1 MAQRKKIYKPPST
14 ITVGGMKFKVVF
26 KDMDDFGQMDFDKR
40 VISIRKGLSPED
52 QLDTLIHE
60 AHHAALGVGGLSKIL
75 DCDNTEEA
83 LVRIVD
89 YMVIPLV
96 KSEYKRY
103 INGK

>member
-14 ITVGGMKFKVVF
+14 INVGGMKFKVVF
-26 KDMDDFGQMDFDKR
+26 KEMDDFGQMDFDKR
-40 VISIRKGLSPED
+40 VIMIRKGLSPEE

-60 AHHAALGVGGLSKIL
+60 AHHAALGVGGLSNIL

-96 KSEYKRY
+96 KAEYKRY

>member
-1 MAQRKKIYKPPST
+1 
-14 ITVGGMKFKVVF
+14 MKFKVVF

-60 AHHAALGVGGLSKIL
+60 AHHAALGISGLSNIL
-75 DCDNTEEA
+75 DEDNTEEA

-89 YMVIPLV
+89 YMVIPIV
-96 KSEYKRY
+96 KEEYKKY
-103 INGK
+103 ISGK